1 MAPSDQVLHRGRG
14 KLHLKKKKTSAE
26 QAGQTSVLTSSGV
39 RRKKKTGTGKQN
51 THWPGTEKTQFYDM
65 QRWCT
70 NAYNRGGCWSV
81 YHRKSEFDLALIT
94 SFIKKN
100 DLSLFIFK
108 SPKEKVCIGGSYSQT
123 FKEIKL

>member
-1 MAPSDQVLHRGRG
+1 M
-14 KLHLKKKKTSAE
+14 
-26 QAGQTSVLTSSGV
+26 
-39 RRKKKTGTGKQN
+39 
-51 THWPGTEKTQFYDM
+51 
-65 QRWCT
+65 
-70 NAYNRGGCWSV
+70 